1 MVFDTTSSNT
11 GKHAGSCISLESALG
26 RSIMW
31 LACRH
36 HVYEIHVKHVS
47 DHINGARNSPSD
59 SLCVR
64 FQKDFN
70 SLDKSTEDLEML
82 DHSELSNDLENLASS
97 VIEWGT
103 RILEED
109 VFSRSDYKELLEL
122 TLVYLGGVV
131 FPFSFHK
138 PG

>member
-36 HVYEIHVKHVS
+36 HVYEIHMKHVS

-70 SLDKSTEDLEML
+70 SLDKSTEVIAN
-82 DHSELSNDLENLASS
+82 LSKLIIYMIFKRNFLFRGLGNA
-97 VIEWGT
+97 
-103 RILEED
+103 
-109 VFSRSDYKELLEL
+109 RS
-122 TLVYLGGVV
+122 
-131 FPFSFHK
+131 
-138 PG
+138 

>member
-1 MVFDTTSSNT
+1 
-11 GKHAGSCISLESALG
+11 
-26 RSIMW
+26 
-31 LACRH
+31 
-36 HVYEIHVKHVS
+36 
-47 DHINGARNSPSD
+47 
-59 SLCVR
+59 
-64 FQKDFN
+64 
-70 SLDKSTEDLEML
+70 ML

-122 TLVYLGGVV
+122 SLVYLGGVV
-131 FPFSFHK
+131 YPFSFHK

>member
-1 MVFDTTSSNT
+1 
-11 GKHAGSCISLESALG
+11 
-26 RSIMW
+26 
-31 LACRH
+31 
-36 HVYEIHVKHVS
+36 
-47 DHINGARNSPSD
+47 
-59 SLCVR
+59 
-64 FQKDFN
+64 
-70 SLDKSTEDLEML
+70 ML

>member
-1 MVFDTTSSNT
+1 
-11 GKHAGSCISLESALG
+11 
-26 RSIMW
+26 
-31 LACRH
+31 
-36 HVYEIHVKHVS
+36 
-47 DHINGARNSPSD
+47 
-59 SLCVR
+59 
-64 FQKDFN
+64 
-70 SLDKSTEDLEML
+70 ML
-82 DHSELSNDLENLASS
+82 DHSELSNDLANLASS

-131 FPFSFHK
+131 YPFSFHK

>member
-1 MVFDTTSSNT
+1 
-11 GKHAGSCISLESALG
+11 
-26 RSIMW
+26 
-31 LACRH
+31 
-36 HVYEIHVKHVS
+36 
-47 DHINGARNSPSD
+47 
-59 SLCVR
+59 
-64 FQKDFN
+64 
-70 SLDKSTEDLEML
+70 LEML
-82 DHSELSNDLENLASS
+82 DHSELSSDLENLASS